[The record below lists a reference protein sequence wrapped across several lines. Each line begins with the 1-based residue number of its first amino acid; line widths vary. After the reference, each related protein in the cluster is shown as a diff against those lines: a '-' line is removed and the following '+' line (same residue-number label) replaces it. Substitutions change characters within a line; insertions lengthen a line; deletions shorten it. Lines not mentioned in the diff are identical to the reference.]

1 MENALVLL
9 TAIIG
14 YLIGSV
20 SFARLVTRWWSGKD
34 VTQFEIPVEGT
45 NERYK
50 VISVGGN
57 SVSSELGPKAGM
69 LVSLLDILKIFL
81 PTLFC
86 KLYFPDQ
93 PVYALVAA
101 VGGMAGHIW
110 PVYYR
115 FHGGSGFSA
124 IMGGLLAIDPLAV
137 IATPVAGLLLGMLV
151 FRNLIVANLAWIW
164 LLIPWFWWRT
174 SGDPAHLIYAVV
186 LNVLFILAMAPEVK
200 MALKYRREGKYLEYG
215 ISSIKSNPMGRG
227 MLKMAQSL
235 GFMKENEPPKGKSDA
250 A

>member
-1 MENALVLL
+1 MESIIVLL
-9 TAIIG
+9 VVSFS
-14 YLIGSV
+14 YLIGSI

-34 VTQFEIPVEGT
+34 VTQFEIPVAGT
-45 NERYK
+45 EERYK

-57 SVSSELGPKAGM
+57 AVSSELGPKAGM

-81 PTLFC
+81 LTLFC

-93 PVYALVAA
+93 PAYTLIAA
-101 VGGMAGHIW
+101 VGGIAGHIW

-124 IMGGLLAIDPLAV
+124 IMGGLLVIDPLAV
-137 IATPVAGLLLGMLV
+137 VVAPVAGLLLGMLV
-151 FRNLIVANLAWIW
+151 FRNLVVASLGWIW

-174 SGDPAHLIYAVV
+174 SGDPAHIIYAVIV
-186 LNVLFILAMAPEVK
+186 NVLFILAMAPEVK

-215 ISSIKSNPMGRG
+215 LSSLKSNPMGRG
-227 MLKMAQSL
+227 MLKMAQAV
-235 GFMKENEPPKGKSDA
+235 GFMKESERKMDET
-250 A
+250 